1 MPGSAASADARSRDR
16 LEMTELHSSVSEP
29 VLDTMNFLNEVTHR
43 YPDAISFAP
52 GALSTDPSTPSR

>member
-1 MPGSAASADARSRDR
+1 
-16 LEMTELHSSVSEP
+16 MTELHSSVSEP